1 MFDTETT
8 GLDPGVEYMTEIG
21 GVIVRNGEVVEE
33 FDTFV
38 KPGKPI
44 TPKITE
50 LTGIT
55 NEMVADAPSEKE
67 ALEAFL
73 KFAGAASWWATTSTP
88 SICVFL
94 RAAAKRSGIILE
106 CRPISTP

>member
-1 MFDTETT
+1 M
-8 GLDPGVEYMTEIG
+8 EYLTEIG

-55 NEMVADAPSEKE
+55 NEMVDNAPSEAE
-67 ALEAFL
+67 ALKAFL
-73 KFAGAASWWATTSTP
+73 SLQMVAFWWPTTPIPLISAFCGRRPSGAASS
-88 SICVFL
+88 L
-94 RAAAKRSGIILE
+94 N
-106 CRPISTP
+106 RPISTL